1 MHVDTRMAT
10 IARLAG
16 FALLVLLSR
25 PGLAQ
30 YLAITNARIAE
41 LAEAGVDFI
50 KAVHQADMVIVAG
63 DPLDDI
69 GAIGDVAAVIQA
81 GRIALDSGSLARRE
95 SQARR

>member
-1 MHVDTRMAT
+1 MRVDTRMAT
-10 IARLAG
+10 TARLAG

-30 YLAITNARIAE
+30 DLAITNARIAE

-81 GRIALDSGSLARRE
+81 GRIAFDSGSLARRE
-95 SQARR
+95 SQAPQ

>member
-1 MHVDTRMAT
+1 MRADWIMAT

-30 YLAITNARIAE
+30 DLAITNARIAE

-81 GRIALDSGSLARRE
+81 GRIAVDSGNLARRE
-95 SQARR
+95 SAPRQ